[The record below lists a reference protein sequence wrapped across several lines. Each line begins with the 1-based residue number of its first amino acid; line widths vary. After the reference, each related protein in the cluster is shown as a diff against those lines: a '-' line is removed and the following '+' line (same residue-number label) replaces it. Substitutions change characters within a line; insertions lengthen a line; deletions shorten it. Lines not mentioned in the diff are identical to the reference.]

1 MDATLLPGLYQSFG
15 ICGPLTRLP
24 ALTSHSYRF
33 ADDVIARR
41 DGHDASRSTVLS
53 FGRRVN
59 GGRLKA
65 TDRIR
70 ANSMRL
76 GIALSC

>member
-1 MDATLLPGLYQSFG
+1 MDATAPARALSKLWHLRTINEGPG
-15 ICGPLTRLP
+15 T
-24 ALTSHSYRF
+24 TSHSYRF
-33 ADDVIARR
+33 TDDVIARR

-76 GIALSC
+76 GITLSC